1 MEAVLQHNQDT
12 LLQALQQLR
21 LSIQDMT
28 KALAQMHGKSM
39 GGASSGLDLG
49 GALSDDGT
57 ALHKMAL
64 VNQRMIFQ
72 AVETFLQNCSVYFP
86 LSGVVCLLQGPDT
99 SLVR

>member
-1 MEAVLQHNQDT
+1 
-12 LLQALQQLR
+12 
-21 LSIQDMT
+21 
-28 KALAQMHGKSM
+28 M

-86 LSGVVCLLQGPDT
+86 VSGVVCLLQGSDM
-99 SLVR
+99 SLVCSAYAEAWEIGWGYKENIGRLCFRLSG